1 MRIAEQVTFGGNSQL
16 DRLVHERRDGAAVDK
31 LWEETDTK
39 ALVLWRGKVLVEEGA
54 EGGLSLGLL
63 QADHEVLADAGGAP
77 LLLGR
82 IGGSVRFAADIS
94 RWVPG
99 DAPATLGGFDDPSR
113 QHHPA
118 LLKTFGFAEL
128 RNIMTLLA
136 PADAELAVMAKAIL
150 GWHETHQFCA
160 NCGAKTAVALAG
172 WQRNCASCERQHFP
186 RTDPVVIMLI
196 THGHDLLIGRSAN
209 WPDGVYSLLAGFMEP
224 GETIEAAVRRET
236 MEEAG
241 IAVDE
246 VAYLASQPWPFA
258 ASLMLGCHGRALN
271 RDITLD
277 PAELDDAMWIS
288 RGELADVYAGTST
301 RIKAARKGSIA
312 RFLMQNWLADR
323 LA

>member
-1 MRIAEQVTFGGNSQL
+1 MRIAEQVTFGGSGQL
-16 DRLVHERRDGAAVDK
+16 DRLVDVRRDSAAVDR
-31 LWEETDTK
+31 LWDETDAR
-39 ALVLWRGKVLVEEGA
+39 ALVFWRGKVLVEEAA
-54 EGGLSLGLL
+54 EGGVSLALVR
-63 QADHEVLADAGGAP
+63 ADHEVLADARGAP

-82 IGGSVRFAADIS
+82 SGGSVRFAADIS

-99 DAPATLGGFDDPSR
+99 DAPATLAGFDDPSR
-113 QHHPA
+113 RHHPA
-118 LLKTFGFAEL
+118 LPNSFGFAGL
-128 RNIMTLLA
+128 RNIMTLLP

-160 NCGAKTAVALAG
+160 NCGAKTAVSVAG
-172 WQRNCASCERQHFP
+172 WQRNCAACGRQHFP

-196 THGHDLLIGRSAN
+196 THGHDLLIGRSPN

-241 IAVDE
+241 IAVGK

-271 RDITLD
+271 PDITLD

-288 RGELADVYAGTST
+288 RGDLADVYAGTST
-301 RIKAARKGSIA
+301 RVKAARKGSIA

-323 LA
+323 LD